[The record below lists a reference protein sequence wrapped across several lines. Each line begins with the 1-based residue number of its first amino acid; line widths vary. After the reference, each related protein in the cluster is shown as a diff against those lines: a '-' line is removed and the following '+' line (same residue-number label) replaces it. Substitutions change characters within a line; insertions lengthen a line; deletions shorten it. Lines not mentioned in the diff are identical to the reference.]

1 MILGLRLLFNQW
13 RVRVAMGLMGDV
25 GILIKAGLTV
35 GFMFILYAMGPCGWM
50 CGGTLLVYLT
60 MKEQSV

>member
-1 MILGLRLLFNQW
+1 
-13 RVRVAMGLMGDV
+13 MGLMNDF

-50 CGGTLLVYLT
+50 CGGTLLLYVT
-60 MKEQSV
+60 MKEQR